1 MMIGFLLKQIFIVLL
16 IALLVMCYG
25 IVMSSN
31 LGWGLQMILLALFT
45 LALFIYRK
53 PFAHLFASVNA
64 NTFTSRVVSDAA
76 QSQALSRGANVLPPV
91 AYMKAQ
97 NWGRRRA
104 PHIAAGAAGVP
115 APTDGG
121 TDTAAV
127 SEDAPEAASEP
138 TRVRGRGGYGR
149 VRGNESAPPLNINRS
164 TGVGEGGNRSR
175 TQTRSTDQAP
185 SLSGNQSGSIPPRPS
200 GGYTGTG
207 DSGWSSVFGPAPGGN
222 RSGSNGGGGGSS
234 AGTGAGAGAGAGRAA
249 SAERPDPSTGR
260 GIFQGREDT
269 PAQGNLGSR
278 GSRWGAPRE
287 RRERRAPERRPRPA
301 PTRGGSD
308 RASSEGSWLTGSN
321 KRNDNAPIT
330 PFWGESS
337 SSPTRDRRRDVPF
350 WLNDD

>member
-1 MMIGFLLKQIFIVLL
+1 ILVLCFGL
-16 IALLVMCYG
+16 I
-25 IVMSSN
+25 MSTN
-31 LGWGLQMILLALFT
+31 LGWGLQVILLALFT
-45 LALFIYRK
+45 LAAAIYRK

-64 NTFTSRVVSDAA
+64 NTFTSRLVSDAA
-76 QSQALSRGANVLPPV
+76 QSQALGKSAAVLPPV
-91 AYMKAQ
+91 AYARMQ
-97 NWGRRRA
+97 RWGLRRA
-104 PHIAAGAAGVP
+104 PLVAGTAAGVP
-115 APTDGG
+115 AGSSGASPTETEDSVGDAASTDGVKVRG
-121 TDTAAV
+121 GG
-127 SEDAPEAASEP
+127 EP
-138 TRVRGRGGYGR
+138 ARMRGRGGYGR
-149 VRGNESAPPLNINRS
+149 VRGNESAPPLNVNRS
-164 TGVGEGGNRSR
+164 TGAGEGGNRPR
-175 TQTRSTDQAP
+175 AQTRSTDQAP

-207 DSGWSSVFGPAPGGN
+207 DSGWSSVFGPVPGGS

-234 AGTGAGAGAGAGRAA
+234 TGTGAGAGAGAGRAA
-249 SAERPDPSTGR
+249 SAERADPSTGR

-301 PTRGGSD
+301 PSRGGSD
-308 RASSEGSWLTGSN
+308 RASSEGSWLTGSS

>member
-1 MMIGFLLKQIFIVLL
+1 GRTVLLRWVEMMIGFLLKQIFIVLL
-16 IALLVMCYG
+16 IALLVMCYA

-115 APTDGG
+115 ASTGGG

-149 VRGNESAPPLNINRS
+149 VRGNESAPRS
-164 TGVGEGGNRSR
+164 EEHTSELQSR
-175 TQTRSTDQAP
+175 FD
-185 SLSGNQSGSIPPRPS
+185 L
-200 GGYTGTG
+200 
-207 DSGWSSVFGPAPGGN
+207 VC
-222 RSGSNGGGGGSS
+222 
-234 AGTGAGAGAGAGRAA
+234 
-249 SAERPDPSTGR
+249 
-260 GIFQGREDT
+260 
-269 PAQGNLGSR
+269 
-278 GSRWGAPRE
+278 
-287 RRERRAPERRPRPA
+287 
-301 PTRGGSD
+301 
-308 RASSEGSWLTGSN
+308 
-321 KRNDNAPIT
+321 
-330 PFWGESS
+330 
-337 SSPTRDRRRDVPF
+337 
-350 WLNDD
+350 

>member
-1 MMIGFLLKQIFIVLL
+1 
-16 IALLVMCYG
+16 
-25 IVMSSN
+25 
-31 LGWGLQMILLALFT
+31 
-45 LALFIYRK
+45 
-53 PFAHLFASVNA
+53 
-64 NTFTSRVVSDAA
+64 
-76 QSQALSRGANVLPPV
+76 PV
-91 AYMKAQ
+91 AYVKAQ

-115 APTDGG
+115 ATTGG

-138 TRVRGRGGYGR
+138 TRMRGRGGYGR
-149 VRGNESAPPLNINRS
+149 VRGNESAPPLNIDRS
-164 TGVGEGGNRSR
+164 TGAGEGNNRPR
-175 TQTRSTDQAP
+175 AQTRSTDQAP
-185 SLSGNQSGSIPPRPS
+185 GLSGSQSGSVPPRPS

-207 DSGWSSVFGPAPGGN
+207 DSGWSSVFGPAPGGS
-222 RSGSNGGGGGSS
+222 RSGSDGGGGGSS

-260 GIFQGREDT
+260 GIFQGRENT
-269 PAQGNLGSR
+269 PAQGSLGSR

-321 KRNDNAPIT
+321 KRNDNA
-330 PFWGESS
+330 
-337 SSPTRDRRRDVPF
+337 
-350 WLNDD
+350 